1 LRSSPP
7 GRADQWTGW
16 DAGSSKTNPVF
27 RGRCVTRTFI
37 HAPRL
42 ILLRVTD
49 VPLMRKVMKVGKH
62 SLAVTLP
69 SQLVEFEY
77 LGRAALRVSKAEP
90 KNPA

>member
-1 LRSSPP
+1 M
-7 GRADQWTGW
+7 
-16 DAGSSKTNPVF
+16 F

-69 SQLVEFEY
+69 SQLAVMAGFAEGDLVEFEY